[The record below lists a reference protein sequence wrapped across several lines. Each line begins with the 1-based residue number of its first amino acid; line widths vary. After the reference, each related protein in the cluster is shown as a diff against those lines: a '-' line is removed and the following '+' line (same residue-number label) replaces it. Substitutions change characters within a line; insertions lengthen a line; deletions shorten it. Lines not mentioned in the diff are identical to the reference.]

1 MSYVDFALSP
11 EMVSIAFVL
20 YLHQFN
26 ENAVTLAEKIV
37 IDRKSKGFSQ
47 EELAERAKVSLRTI
61 QRIEKGESE
70 PRGFTL
76 QAIAGALG
84 KSVDEFVV
92 FATEQAVSAKTEAT
106 TTAAVTAQND
116 AATYLQLINLS
127 ALSYLVLPYLN
138 LIIPIVLWRK
148 KRHELDIDA
157 VSKKIINFQL
167 LWTVALHVSLLLMLL
182 FQLLLAY
189 YFQMEP
195 GPGILIVFFIMY
207 LLNAPVIMAASLK
220 LKKGRTDIY
229 PFGLNIF

>member
-1 MSYVDFALSP
+1 M
-11 EMVSIAFVL
+11 
-20 YLHQFN
+20 
-26 ENAVTLAEKIV
+26 TLADKI
-37 IDRKSKGFSQ
+37 ITGRKSKGFSQ

-61 QRIEKGESE
+61 QRIEKGDSV
-70 PRGFTL
+70 PRGYTL

-84 KSVDEFVV
+84 RPVEDFAA
-92 FATEQAVSAKTEAT
+92 FATEPPEVVAEETNIHV
-106 TTAAVTAQND
+106 AAVAQDDVTA
-116 AATYLQLINLS
+116 YLQLINLS

-148 KRHELDIDA
+148 KRRELEIDA

-167 LWTVALHVSLLLMLL
+167 LWTVALHVSLLLMLV

-189 YFQMEP
+189 YFKTKP

-207 LLNAPVIMAASLK
+207 LLNAPVIIAASLK
-220 LKKGRTDIY
+220 LKKVRTDVY